1 MANSPTVTGSH
12 NHDHC
17 IENAISR
24 AQAVCEAKGVRL
36 TPVRRRV
43 LELIWQNHKPTGAY
57 ELLPQLAD
65 AGFNSAPPTVYRA
78 LDFLLEMG
86 LVHRISSLN
95 AFIGCDHPGGQHPTG
110 FFICSECGNATE
122 LPVDHLNRFSAE
134 FEQALGVRVESGSYE
149 LSGCCRQ
156 CQPTS

>member
-1 MANSPTVTGSH
+1 MAISPSVTGSH

-24 AQAVCEAKGVRL
+24 AQVVCEARGVRL

-57 ELLPQLAD
+57 ELLPQLAE

-78 LDFLLEMG
+78 LDFLLDLG

-95 AFIGCDHPGGQHPTG
+95 AFIGCDHPEGQHPTG
-110 FFICSECGNATE
+110 FFICSQCGDATE
-122 LPVDHLNRFSAE
+122 LPAERLNHFSE
-134 FEQALGVRVESGSYE
+134 ELEQALGVTVDSGSYE
-149 LSGCCRQ
+149 LSGSCSR
-156 CQPTS
+156 CQAAS

>member
-1 MANSPTVTGSH
+1 MTGSH

-17 IENAISR
+17 IEKAISR
-24 AQAVCEAKGVRL
+24 ALTVCEARGVRL

-57 ELLPQLAD
+57 ELLPQLAE

-78 LDFLLEMG
+78 LDFLLELG

-95 AFIGCDHPGGQHPTG
+95 AFIGCDHPEGQHPSG
-110 FFICSECGNATE
+110 FFLCTVCGNATE
-122 LPVDHLNRFSAE
+122 LPAEPMGHFSSE
-134 FEQALGVRVESGSYE
+134 LEQLLGVTVDTGSYE
-149 LSGCCRQ
+149 LSGCCSACRAA
-156 CQPTS
+156 S